1 MKILVAYATRAG
13 STAEIA
19 GVIGKAL
26 EDAAM
31 EADVRNIA
39 EIVDLGSC
47 DAAVIGSPLYMGKV
61 LREVAP
67 FIQQH
72 SQELAEIPLAAFV
85 VGTSM
90 VGREEKFRE
99 QARTI
104 MAGAMLPIR
113 PREIGV
119 FAGALDPDRISVGEK
134 AVIKLVKAPYGDF
147 RDWDAIR
154 AWAGHLPA
162 ILRD

>member
-19 GVIGKAL
+19 DAVGKAL

-31 EADVRNIA
+31 EVDVRNIA
-39 EIVDLGSC
+39 EITALEPY
-47 DAAVIGSPLYMGKV
+47 DAVVIGSPLYMGKV
-61 LREVAP
+61 LREVSP
-67 FIQQH
+67 FVQRH
-72 SQELAEIPLAAFV
+72 RIPLSGLPVAAFV

-90 VGREEKFRE
+90 VDREERFRE

-104 MAGAMLPIR
+104 MAVALMPIR
-113 PREIGV
+113 AREIGV
-119 FAGALDPDRISVGEK
+119 FAGALHPDRISSGEK
-134 AVIKLVKAPYGDF
+134 AVVKLVKAPYGDF

-154 AWAGHLPA
+154 AWAGRLPE
-162 ILRD
+162 ILRE